1 MNSILFFTP
10 YYAPDIG
17 PSAPVF
23 TTLCEGLVKRGHD
36 VTCITTL
43 PHYSQDMHQQSGF
56 LPRVVKELRGGVH
69 LIRLGMPIKRG
80 GGVINRLM
88 HQLWFNVASLLVSLP
103 LRKRNICIFDG
114 PVLWSGLPWL
124 YWHVLRRHPYFYNQH
139 DIFPDVAW
147 KLGWLKRGVI
157 FWLWDAVERII
168 YMRSK
173 SVFIL
178 GNSAKQIVMAK
189 GVPAEKLEVVPILVD
204 FQALDGSGEGV
215 DFKEKWG
222 LQNKFVVFYGG
233 NIGHSQRIL
242 ELAKLALAMRDRVGI
257 HFVIVGEGDEKPP
270 LERFIA
276 DNMLDNISLFPFQD
290 RCLLFDMYRSFDCG
304 IVPLSPEISSEIV
317 PSKAIFMMGAGMPL
331 LIWGGGESELSLIV
345 IEAHCGV
352 VVSGGQGDLAA
363 AIVSMA
369 LEPTRLRDYAVAA
382 RSYAEMYF
390 SAPQVI
396 NKVSQLCQI

>member
-1 MNSILFFTP
+1 MKSILVFTP

-23 TTLCEGLVKRGHD
+23 TTLCEGLVKNGHD

-43 PHYSQDMHQQSGF
+43 PHYTQDIHQQSGF
-56 LPRVVKELRGGVH
+56 LPRVVKESRSGVQ

-88 HQLWFNVASLLVSLP
+88 HQIWFNVSSLLVSLP

-114 PVLWSGLPWL
+114 PALWSGLPWL
-124 YWHVLRRHPYFYNQH
+124 YWHVLRRHAYFYNQH

-147 KLGWLKRGVI
+147 KLGWLKKGLI
-157 FWLWDAVERII
+157 FRLWDAVEKII
-168 YMRSK
+168 YLRSK
-173 SVFIL
+173 SIFLL
-178 GNSAKQIVMAK
+178 GNSAKQIVMGK
-189 GVPAEKLEVVPILVD
+189 GVPADKLEVVPILVD
-204 FQALDGSGEGV
+204 FEALNDSSKGI

-222 LQNKFVVFYGG
+222 LQNKFVIFYGG

-242 ELAKLALAMRDRVGI
+242 ELAQLALAMRDREDI
-257 HFVIVGEGDEKPP
+257 HFVIVGEGDEKHS
-270 LERFIA
+270 LERFVA
-276 DNMLDNISLFPFQD
+276 NNTLENISLFPFQD
-290 RCLLFDMYRSFDCG
+290 RRFLFDMYRSFDCG

-331 LIWGGGESELSLIV
+331 LVWGGAESELSQIV
-345 IEAHCGV
+345 IAAQCGV
-352 VVSGGQGDLAA
+352 VVGEQCDLAA
-363 AIVSMA
+363 AILA
-369 LEPTRLRDYAVAA
+369 LAQEPARLQGFAA
-382 RSYAEMYF
+382 SARHYAEKYF